1 MMSQVA
7 TFAAQSEERRTGER
21 DPRPAVDRAP
31 PRASEPDRPVFAPVA
46 VPSPTSGLTVGSAH
60 DPAEAEADRMSLAV
74 LQRLGAGSAAAA
86 PVRRSAEPE
95 VGADGGALS
104 STTRSSIDRLRGGGR
119 PLPEPVRNR
128 MEGAFGADFSDVRVH
143 TGAQAGALSRRLGA
157 LAFTA
162 GSDIVLSEGS
172 GVGDQR
178 VLAHELTH
186 VLQNRGG

>member
-7 TFAAQSEERRTGER
+7 TFAAQSEERRSGER

-31 PRASEPDRPVFAPVA
+31 ARAAEPDGPQFAPVA
-46 VPSPTSGLTVGSAH
+46 VPSPTSGLTVGSTH
-60 DPAEAEADRMSLAV
+60 DPEEAEADRMSLAV
-74 LQRLGAGSAAAA
+74 LQRLGAASAAAS
-86 PVRRSAEPE
+86 PVRRSSEPE

-104 STTRSSIDRLRGGGR
+104 STTRSSIERLRGGGR

-143 TGAQAGALSRRLGA
+143 IGAQAGALSRQLGA

-162 GSDIVLSEGS
+162 GSDIVLGEGS